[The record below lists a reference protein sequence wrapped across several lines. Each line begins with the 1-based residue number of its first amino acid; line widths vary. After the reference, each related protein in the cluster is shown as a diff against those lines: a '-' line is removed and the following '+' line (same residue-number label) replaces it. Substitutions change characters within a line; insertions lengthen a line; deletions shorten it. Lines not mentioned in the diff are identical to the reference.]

1 MFSFKEGRGERERE
15 REREKIKEGKVRGGG
30 FRLRMGNWE
39 LRREKRIKK

>member
-1 MFSFKEGRGERERE
+1 MDECAFFFLFERQRER
-15 REREKIKEGKVRGGG
+15 IKEGKVRGGG